1 MEIRSAIVSIRAI
14 QRVVHNYELRT
25 LAATVAPPAAN
36 HFHRAA
42 WSSSSLHHPRLFS
55 TRQSPPCQCLPTP
68 SCCVRSAFP
77 MRTFGPFCRCGVAGR
92 LWSPISSVGAVRSM
106 AGHSKWANIRHIKA
120 AKDHE
125 KSRIITDFTRKIRAF
140 IRGKH
145 ALQNLG
151 EGMGVVGG
159 GGGGEVVGCKYL
171 VFFLFT

>member
-1 MEIRSAIVSIRAI
+1 
-14 QRVVHNYELRT
+14 
-25 LAATVAPPAAN
+25 
-36 HFHRAA
+36 
-42 WSSSSLHHPRLFS
+42 
-55 TRQSPPCQCLPTP
+55 
-68 SCCVRSAFP
+68 
-77 MRTFGPFCRCGVAGR
+77 
-92 LWSPISSVGAVRSM
+92 M

-151 EGMGVVGG
+151 EGRGGGREGWKGG
-159 GGGGEVVGCKYL
+159 GGGAEVVGWKYL